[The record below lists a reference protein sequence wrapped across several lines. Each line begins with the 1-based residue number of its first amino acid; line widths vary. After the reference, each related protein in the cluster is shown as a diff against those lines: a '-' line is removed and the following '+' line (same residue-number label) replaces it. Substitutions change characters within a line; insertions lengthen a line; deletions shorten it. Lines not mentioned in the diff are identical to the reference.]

1 MESNDIMDAKN
12 VVLRD
17 VLMANKLLG
26 KLLEGKINELLARY
40 EDFQKSYHIIR
51 NETVRLPLM

>member
-51 NETVRLPLM
+51 N